1 MTTLLVTG
9 GAGFIG
15 SHFIAMMLKKYPK
28 IKILNADLLTYAG
41 SQENLGRV
49 SDHPGYTFVQEDIRN
64 REAMGQLFRAYDIS
78 RVVNFAA
85 ESHVDRS
92 VVEPDVFMTT
102 NVIGTQVLLDTA
114 KNFWKANPA
123 DPNCRVYRDGV
134 KFLQISTDEVYG
146 SVEAPEKR
154 SEEAPLQPSNPYSAS
169 KAAADLV
176 VLAYA
181 QTYGLPVN
189 LSRCT
194 NNYGTGQYP
203 EKLIPLMIEKALRK
217 APLPLY
223 GDGLHLR
230 DWIHVSD
237 HCHALD
243 AILCDGLPGEIYNI
257 SGGCE
262 RTNLEVVRQILKLCE
277 SPQNLIQNVADR
289 PGHDRRYAVEDSKI
303 RQQLS
308 WSPEVPF
315 AQGLR
320 DTVLWYKQK
329 FNDSNTYAPRKD

>member
-15 SHFIAMMLKKYPK
+15 SHFIDMMLKKYPK
-28 IKILNADLLTYAG
+28 IQILNADLLTYAG
-41 SQENLGRV
+41 SQENLAHI
-49 SDHPGYTFVQEDIRN
+49 SAHPGYTFVQEDIRN
-64 REAMGQLFRAYDIS
+64 RDAMSALFKAYDVS

-92 VVEPDVFMTT
+92 VAEPDVFMTT

-114 KNFWKANPA
+114 KNYWKTNPA
-123 DPNCRVYRDGV
+123 DPNCRAYKNGV

-146 SVEAPEKR
+146 SIEAPEKR
-154 SEEAPLQPSNPYSAS
+154 SEEAPLRPSNPYAAS
-169 KAAADLV
+169 KAAGDLV
-176 VLAYA
+176 VMAYA

-194 NNYGTGQYP
+194 NNYGPGQYP
-203 EKLIPLMIEKALRK
+203 EKLIPLIIEKALRHE
-217 APLPLY
+217 PLPLY

-237 HCHALD
+237 HCRALD
-243 AILCDGLPGEIYNI
+243 AILHDGLPGELYNI

-262 RTNLEVVRQILKLCE
+262 RTNLEVVRQILKLLDR
-277 SPQNLIQNVADR
+277 PQELIRYVADR
-289 PGHDRRYAVEDSKI
+289 PGHDRRYAVDDSKI
-303 RQQLS
+303 RQSLR
-308 WSPEVPF
+308 WSPLTPF
-315 AQGLR
+315 EQGLQE
-320 DTVLWYKQK
+320 TVLWHKQK
-329 FNDSNTYAPRKD
+329 FRRTETI